1 MLIFL
6 KSIFKVVALCLF
18 PTGLLPGL
26 HPERAGRQ
34 LVYNILQH
42 V

>member
-6 KSIFKVVALCLF
+6 LSIFKVVVLCLF
-18 PTGLLPGL
+18 PAGLLPGL

-34 LVYNILQH
+34 LVYNFLQH